1 MTRDLL
7 PGTRVALHVPLPG
20 LAQGTW
26 GVVVG
31 GTGSVYDVNFAGVVR
46 PVNRVHLKVARADAE
61 ALPLPAAHEDLSPYV
76 QYACVMGSRAFGLGT
91 DASDTDV
98 RGFYLPPARLHWSL
112 AGVPEQLEFEAPGR
126 EDVYWEAGKFVRLA
140 LRANPNVLEVLA
152 SPLPMTVTPVAAA
165 LLDIR
170 DAFLSRLIVTTY
182 GEYVRAQLR
191 RLENERRVHGEV
203 RLKHLVHLLRLLISG
218 AHALRTGEV
227 LVDVTPHRNALLAIK
242 RGETGWAEA
251 DAWRQALQA
260 EFEQAAERTRLPE
273 RPDAARVE
281 AWLLDARRAALDW

>member
-1 MTRDLL
+1 MTRDLP

-26 GVVVG
+26 GVVTG
-31 GTGSVYDVNFAGVVR
+31 GAGSVYDVSFAGVVR
-46 PVNRVHLKVARADAE
+46 AVNRVHLKVARADAE
-61 ALPLPAAHEDLSPYV
+61 AIPADHGDLRPFV

-112 AGVPEQLEFEAPGR
+112 TGVPEQLEFESPGR
-126 EDVYWEAGKFVRLA
+126 EEVYWEAGKFVRLA
-140 LRANPNVLEVLA
+140 LKANPNVLEVLA
-152 SPLPMTVTPVAAA
+152 SPLPLTVTPVAAA
-165 LLDIR
+165 LLDLR

-191 RLENERRVHGEV
+191 RLENERRTHGEV

-218 AHALRTGEV
+218 THALRTGEV
-227 LVDVTPHRNALLAIK
+227 LVDVTPHRDALLAIK
-242 RGETGWAEA
+242 RGEMTWAEA
-251 DAWRQALQA
+251 DAWQQALQA
-260 EFEQAAERTRLPE
+260 EFEHAAAHTRLPE